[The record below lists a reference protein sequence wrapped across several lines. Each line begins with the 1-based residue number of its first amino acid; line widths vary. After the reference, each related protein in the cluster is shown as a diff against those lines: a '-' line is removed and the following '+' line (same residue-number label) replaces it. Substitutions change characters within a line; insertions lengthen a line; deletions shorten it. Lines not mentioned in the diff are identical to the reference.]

1 MPISDAE
8 SVVMD
13 VLWRSRAP
21 MSAEEVVAALSV
33 SSDWQ
38 EATIKTLLNRLLTKR
53 AITAARDGKRYL
65 YSARLKREDY
75 VHSESKG
82 LIDRLAVRSS
92 AGRARFREGSCTAP
106 GVPHPAQPRMPANAT
121 RKIRKRSRMEYYRV
135 TKALKLFCDSCLVM
149 SACSGHTNFRE
160 SYRHYSRPTGL
171 HSLAA

>member
-82 LIDRLAVRSS
+82 LIDRLFG
-92 AGRARFREGSCTAP
+92 GRVAP
-106 GVPHPAQPRMPANAT
+106 LVAHFSER
-121 RKIRKRSRMEYYRV
+121 RKLGKKDIAELKRLIEEIDHGR
-135 TKALKLFCDSCLVM
+135 
-149 SACSGHTNFRE
+149 
-160 SYRHYSRPTGL
+160 
-171 HSLAA
+171 